1 MRVGEKEM
9 IQTLKE
15 QLLGDRR
22 KKYELFMHKRDE
34 FLKDNVTQRREKQEK
49 EESDRQSYKEYRLN
63 FFPFTYG
70 EVIEQHQAELRETR
84 KSEYH

>member
-22 KKYELFMHKRDE
+22 KKYELFMHKRDD
-34 FLKDNVTQRREKQEK
+34 FLKDNASQRREKQEK
-49 EESDRQSYKEYRLN
+49 EESERQAYREYRLN

-70 EVIEQHQAELRETR
+70 DVIEQYQAELRETR
-84 KSEYH
+84 KSEFH